1 MHCLA
6 GREHREEFE
15 SNWTLMPS
23 VAHLPVSEMPEC
35 RSQGGGIY
43 IELGSVFV
51 SESKFSHNFA
61 HYGGAIMGN
70 GGTAIVAACVFQFNT
85 ADRRGG
91 AIFVGLS
98 TAIEVDESAFRGNSA
113 AINGGALFITNSAS
127 MSLTRCN
134 MSSNQAPEA
143 SAIFHSSGT
152 LILHQCSF
160 SGHVGSMIELAAF
173 TRWVCFPGQWGA
185 ASGII
190 QAANFTGCPNF
201 CQVGTFG
208 KYTNLTKADECTACP
223 SGHYCPFVGMETALP
238 CPEGSSVPSTG
249 STDILSCN
257 LCALGQFND
266 RRGQPSCQPCPAGTY
281 SDALGATACDKCPA
295 GGFCPEVDGGAS
307 SRLVFQPCNAGSWSS
322 ARGSSSNDT
331 CNLCPAGTS
340 SYVFGAP
347 NSFVCTPCR
356 AGTAALVP
364 GLPICEVCAAGRFQ
378 GDVGATSCI
387 TCPAGSYCPLGS
399 GHPLLCERGTYSNES
414 GLDDKTKCKLCPPH
428 HSCSSGVR
436 IARPCDPGSDAP
448 LPGSWECTLCPIG
461 SYKPSQPLWN
471 ANLSS
476 SIHTPQYPPSMAPP
490 GASAPPPLFPLFSE
504 NASAVAP
511 RTLCQV
517 CLAGHKCH
525 RGSLS
530 PQICSPGSFALAGHP
545 ETECTPCAAGYF
557 QDAPGAS
564 QCKPCAHGLFCP
576 PGSANPIGCESGAG
590 IPYAQTTVALARSSS
605 SCVCKAGYYDSGS
618 TSEGGALACQSCPA
632 GTSCNNPGA
641 TLVKLPLQ
649 AGYFRLHNQ
658 SIDVRKCPDS
668 GANCS
673 NVPVC
678 AMSTSGCVGSANEN
692 GSEAAASGCNDGLEG
707 VFCLLCTLN
716 NGSRVYYSP
725 ASNSARAQCKECGN
739 LVLEHILIAG
749 GIIMLFVLLV
759 PCAQHIHRIR
769 MAKSSIDFRI
779 LVKLKILI
787 GFSLIISVIDD
798 VYEVDLPPDAKW
810 LLTFYQAVVSIG
822 FDVNI
827 DVVLQCLSMN
837 GYVSKLIVYMVT
849 PAAIAACTGTGACKL

>member
-1 MHCLA
+1 
-6 GREHREEFE
+6 
-15 SNWTLMPS
+15 
-23 VAHLPVSEMPEC
+23 
-35 RSQGGGIY
+35 
-43 IELGSVFV
+43 
-51 SESKFSHNFA
+51 
-61 HYGGAIMGN
+61 
-70 GGTAIVAACVFQFNT
+70 
-85 ADRRGG
+85 
-91 AIFVGLS
+91 
-98 TAIEVDESAFRGNSA
+98 
-113 AINGGALFITNSAS
+113 
-127 MSLTRCN
+127 
-134 MSSNQAPEA
+134 
-143 SAIFHSSGT
+143 
-152 LILHQCSF
+152 
-160 SGHVGSMIELAAF
+160 
-173 TRWVCFPGQWGA
+173 
-185 ASGII
+185 
-190 QAANFTGCPNF
+190 
-201 CQVGTFG
+201 
-208 KYTNLTKADECTACP
+208 
-223 SGHYCPFVGMETALP
+223 
-238 CPEGSSVPSTG
+238 
-249 STDILSCN
+249 
-257 LCALGQFND
+257 
-266 RRGQPSCQPCPAGTY
+266 
-281 SDALGATACDKCPA
+281 
-295 GGFCPEVDGGAS
+295 
-307 SRLVFQPCNAGSWSS
+307 
-322 ARGSSSNDT
+322 
-331 CNLCPAGTS
+331 
-340 SYVFGAP
+340 
-347 NSFVCTPCR
+347 
-356 AGTAALVP
+356 
-364 GLPICEVCAAGRFQ
+364 
-378 GDVGATSCI
+378 
-387 TCPAGSYCPLGS
+387 
-399 GHPLLCERGTYSNES
+399 
-414 GLDDKTKCKLCPPH
+414 
-428 HSCSSGVR
+428 
-436 IARPCDPGSDAP
+436 
-448 LPGSWECTLCPIG
+448 
-461 SYKPSQPLWN
+461 
-471 ANLSS
+471 
-476 SIHTPQYPPSMAPP
+476 MAPP

-827 DVVLQCLSMN
+827 DVVLQDRRLQAIVECSAPHLLTLFFIASPLVTRVAFSAFSCYAFEESAWLKVDVAIQCHTAEHHVAQLLALVAIVVYPVGLMLVN
-837 GYVSKLIVYMVT
+837 GTLLLFTVNALIT
-849 PAAIAACTGTGACKL
+849 GKPHDAAADLVCHLGVPDPFGLVVNGVHKIAAEVARFMDTMSRLPDDSLESVTLLNMAHPNSIGINLLRQSALEVEDWFDYVMHQNTSEKTFYNGVRDRGRGTVGLDFFVNHEVARQAQLDAAHVVALRLYTTHIFKFINGPLRSTMYGNGKLPHPLPVTVMFISEGIKKLRSVYALR